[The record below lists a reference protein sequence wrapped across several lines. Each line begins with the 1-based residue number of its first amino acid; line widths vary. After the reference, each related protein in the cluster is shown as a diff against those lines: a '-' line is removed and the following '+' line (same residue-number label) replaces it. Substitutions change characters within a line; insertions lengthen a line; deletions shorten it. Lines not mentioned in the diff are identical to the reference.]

1 MGRVVTW
8 WSMGKSG
15 RVMWPRERDPRAG
28 LSSRTAEA
36 EAEIEKERLRDPAR
50 KDLEV
55 RVVVV
60 VVEQ

>member
-8 WSMGKSG
+8 WRMGKSG

-28 LSSRTAEA
+28 LSCRTAEA
-36 EAEIEKERLRDPAR
+36 EAEIEKERLRDPMR

-55 RVVVV
+55 LVVVAE
-60 VVEQ
+60 EQ

>member
-1 MGRVVTW
+1 
-8 WSMGKSG
+8 MGKSG
-15 RVMWPRERDPRAG
+15 RVMWPRETDPRAW

-36 EAEIEKERLRDPAR
+36 EAEIEKERLRDPTR

-60 VVEQ
+60 EQ

>member
-1 MGRVVTW
+1 
-8 WSMGKSG
+8 MGKSG
-15 RVMWPRERDPRAG
+15 RVMWPRETDPRAG

-36 EAEIEKERLRDPAR
+36 EAEIEKERLRDPTG

-60 VVEQ
+60 EEQ